1 MQQSLLVKIA
11 TIGLLS
17 VGSSSVIAG
26 SFLFTQT
33 VNNTATAQII
43 ADISRYSEIRN
54 HKWSDLNQIKHFPI
68 KITRSDQ
75 FISLAYSPGWKQGSN
90 FFQIRLKRPPEQ
102 IQKSLSH
109 YSKIAGHKYWGGD
122 TNDHIKQAEGVP
134 TTFFYTGKSDN
145 LAFPS
150 TYQILVFKAQDQ
162 GKPGFKWNH
171 GHSYG
176 VAIDSSASEIIY
188 WVEKW

>member
-43 ADISRYSEIRN
+43 TDISRYSEIRN

-75 FISLAYSPGWKQGSN
+75 FISLAYSPG
-90 FFQIRLKRPPEQ
+90 
-102 IQKSLSH
+102 
-109 YSKIAGHKYWGGD
+109 
-122 TNDHIKQAEGVP
+122 
-134 TTFFYTGKSDN
+134 
-145 LAFPS
+145 
-150 TYQILVFKAQDQ
+150 
-162 GKPGFKWNH
+162 
-171 GHSYG
+171 
-176 VAIDSSASEIIY
+176 
-188 WVEKW
+188 